1 MERYFHAEILEQKR
15 QKELQERN
23 LNAKRR
29 LQEIA
34 SGNQTQWS
42 GNLVYDLKGVNEA
55 AKAILDPKLTHDE
68 YEELL
73 THHDIIPN
81 EVLKSTHYKLISVI
95 DDHYKRLFNKYI
107 ELLLLKKE
115 EGMLRSKRKIETPV
129 ITFHE
134 EIKSLTEELIRLL
147 KPRQQQL

>member
-42 GNLVYDLKGVNEA
+42 GNIKDLKNVTKVAESILN
-55 AKAILDPKLTHDE
+55 AKDLQKE
-68 YEELL
+68 YEDMLNTFDVINIKVLSSVRDDILRKYDNDPYFVRLFTKYSELL
-73 THHDIIPN
+73 ST
-81 EVLKSTHYKLISVI
+81 EVKKSTLQSV
-95 DDHYKRLFNKYI
+95 
-107 ELLLLKKE
+107 E
-115 EGMLRSKRKIETPV
+115 KRKQTPV
-129 ITFHE
+129 TFYNS
-134 EIKSLTEELIRLL
+134 K
-147 KPRQQQL
+147 

>member
-42 GNLVYDLKGVNEA
+42 GNIKDLKNVTKVAESILN
-55 AKAILDPKLTHDE
+55 AKDLQKE
-68 YEELL
+68 YEDMLNTFDVINIKVLSSVRDDILRKYDNDPYFVRLFTKYSELL
-73 THHDIIPN
+73 
-81 EVLKSTHYKLISVI
+81 STE
-95 DDHYKRLFNKYI
+95 D
-107 ELLLLKKE
+107 KKTTLQSLE
-115 EGMLRSKRKIETPV
+115 KKKQTPV
-129 ITFHE
+129 TFYNG
-134 EIKSLTEELIRLL
+134 K
-147 KPRQQQL
+147 

>member
-42 GNLVYDLKGVNEA
+42 GNIKDLKNVTKVAES
-55 AKAILDPKLTHDE
+55 ILNSKDLQKE
-68 YEELL
+68 YEDMLNTFNVINVKTLNIIRDDILRKYDNDPYFVRLFTKYSELL
-73 THHDIIPN
+73 ST
-81 EVLKSTHYKLISVI
+81 EVKKTTLQSV
-95 DDHYKRLFNKYI
+95 
-107 ELLLLKKE
+107 EKK
-115 EGMLRSKRKIETPV
+115 KQTPV
-129 ITFHE
+129 TFYNG
-134 EIKSLTEELIRLL
+134 K
-147 KPRQQQL
+147 

>member
-15 QKELQERN
+15 QKERQQRN
-23 LNAKRR
+23 QNSKARI
-29 LQEIA
+29 QEIA
-34 SGNQTQWS
+34 SDSKTQWS

-55 AKAILDPKLTHDE
+55 VKAILDPKLTHDE

-129 ITFHE
+129 VTFHE

-147 KPRQQQL
+147 KPRQQ

>member
-42 GNLVYDLKGVNEA
+42 GNIKDLKNVTKVAES
-55 AKAILDPKLTHDE
+55 ILNSKDLQKE
-68 YEELL
+68 YEDMLNTFNVINVKMLNKVRDDILRKYDNDPYFVRLFTQYTELL
-73 THHDIIPN
+73 GT
-81 EVLKSTHYKLISVI
+81 EVKKSTLQSV
-95 DDHYKRLFNKYI
+95 
-107 ELLLLKKE
+107 EKK
-115 EGMLRSKRKIETPV
+115 KQTPV
-129 ITFHE
+129 TFYNG
-134 EIKSLTEELIRLL
+134 K
-147 KPRQQQL
+147 

>member
-42 GNLVYDLKGVNEA
+42 GNIKDLKNVTKVAES
-55 AKAILDPKLTHDE
+55 ILNSKDLQKE
-68 YEELL
+68 YEDMLNTFNIINVKMLNKVRDDILRKYDKDPYFVRLFTQYSELL
-73 THHDIIPN
+73 GT
-81 EVLKSTHYKLISVI
+81 EVKKSTLQS
-95 DDHYKRLFNKYI
+95 I
-107 ELLLLKKE
+107 EKK
-115 EGMLRSKRKIETPV
+115 KQTPV
-129 ITFHE
+129 TFYNG
-134 EIKSLTEELIRLL
+134 K
-147 KPRQQQL
+147 

>member
-42 GNLVYDLKGVNEA
+42 GNIKDLKNVTKVAES
-55 AKAILDPKLTHDE
+55 ILSSKDLQKE
-68 YEELL
+68 YEDMLNTFNVINVKTLNMIRDDILRKYDNDPYFVRLFTKYSELL
-73 THHDIIPN
+73 ST
-81 EVLKSTHYKLISVI
+81 EVKKSTLQSV
-95 DDHYKRLFNKYI
+95 
-107 ELLLLKKE
+107 EKK
-115 EGMLRSKRKIETPV
+115 KQTPV
-129 ITFHE
+129 TFYNG
-134 EIKSLTEELIRLL
+134 K
-147 KPRQQQL
+147 

>member
-42 GNLVYDLKGVNEA
+42 GNIKDLKNVTKVAES
-55 AKAILDPKLTHDE
+55 ILNSKDLQKE
-68 YEELL
+68 YEDMLNTFDVINVKMLNKVRDDILRKYDNDPYFVRLFTQYSELL
-73 THHDIIPN
+73 GA
-81 EVLKSTHYKLISVI
+81 EVKKSTLQS
-95 DDHYKRLFNKYI
+95 I
-107 ELLLLKKE
+107 EKK
-115 EGMLRSKRKIETPV
+115 KQTPV
-129 ITFHE
+129 TFYNG
-134 EIKSLTEELIRLL
+134 K
-147 KPRQQQL
+147 

>member
-42 GNLVYDLKGVNEA
+42 GNIKDLKNITKVAES
-55 AKAILDPKLTHDE
+55 ILNSKDLQKE
-68 YEELL
+68 YEDMLNTFNVINLKTLNMIRDDILRKYDNDPYFVRLFTKYSELL
-73 THHDIIPN
+73 ST
-81 EVLKSTHYKLISVI
+81 EVKKSTLQSV
-95 DDHYKRLFNKYI
+95 
-107 ELLLLKKE
+107 EKKQQ
-115 EGMLRSKRKIETPV
+115 TPV
-129 ITFHE
+129 TFYNG
-134 EIKSLTEELIRLL
+134 K
-147 KPRQQQL
+147 

>member
-55 AKAILDPKLTHDE
+55 VKAILDPKLTHDE

-129 ITFHE
+129 VIFHE

-147 KPRQQQL
+147 KPRQQ

>member
-15 QKELQERN
+15 QKERQQRN
-23 LNAKRR
+23 QNSKAR

-42 GNLVYDLKGVNEA
+42 GNLIYDLKGVNEA
-55 AKAILDPKLTHDE
+55 VKAILDPKLTHDE

-81 EVLKSTHYKLISVI
+81 EVLKSTHYKLIGVI

-129 ITFHE
+129 VTFHE

-147 KPRQQQL
+147 KPRQQ

>member
-42 GNLVYDLKGVNEA
+42 GNIQDLKNVTKVAES
-55 AKAILDPKLTHDE
+55 ILNSKDLQKE
-68 YEELL
+68 YEDMLNTFNVINVKMLNKVRDDILRKYDNDPYFVRLFTQYSELL
-73 THHDIIPN
+73 GT
-81 EVLKSTHYKLISVI
+81 EVKKSTLQSV
-95 DDHYKRLFNKYI
+95 
-107 ELLLLKKE
+107 EKK
-115 EGMLRSKRKIETPV
+115 KQTPV
-129 ITFHE
+129 TFYNG
-134 EIKSLTEELIRLL
+134 K
-147 KPRQQQL
+147 

>member
-42 GNLVYDLKGVNEA
+42 GNIKDLKNITKVAES
-55 AKAILDPKLTHDE
+55 ILNSKDLQKE
-68 YEELL
+68 YEDMLNTFDVINVKMLNKVRDDILRKYDTDPYFVRLFTQYSELL
-73 THHDIIPN
+73 GS
-81 EVLKSTHYKLISVI
+81 EVKKSTLQS
-95 DDHYKRLFNKYI
+95 I
-107 ELLLLKKE
+107 EKK
-115 EGMLRSKRKIETPV
+115 KQTPV
-129 ITFHE
+129 TFYNG
-134 EIKSLTEELIRLL
+134 K
-147 KPRQQQL
+147 

>member
-42 GNLVYDLKGVNEA
+42 GNIKDLKNVTKVAES
-55 AKAILDPKLTHDE
+55 ILNSKDLQKE
-68 YEELL
+68 YEDMLNTLNVINVKMLNKVRDDILRKYDNDPYFVRLFTQYTELL
-73 THHDIIPN
+73 GT
-81 EVLKSTHYKLISVI
+81 EVKKSTLQS
-95 DDHYKRLFNKYI
+95 I
-107 ELLLLKKE
+107 EKK
-115 EGMLRSKRKIETPV
+115 KQTPV
-129 ITFHE
+129 TFYNG
-134 EIKSLTEELIRLL
+134 K
-147 KPRQQQL
+147 

>member
-81 EVLKSTHYKLISVI
+81 EVLKSTHYKLIGVI

-147 KPRQQQL
+147 KPRQQ

>member
-42 GNLVYDLKGVNEA
+42 GNIKDLKNVTKVAES
-55 AKAILDPKLTHDE
+55 ILNSKDLQKE
-68 YEELL
+68 YEDMLNTFNVINVKTLNMIRDDILRKYDNDPYFVRLFTKYSELL
-73 THHDIIPN
+73 SSEIK
-81 EVLKSTHYKLISVI
+81 KSTLQSV
-95 DDHYKRLFNKYI
+95 
-107 ELLLLKKE
+107 EKK
-115 EGMLRSKRKIETPV
+115 KQTPV
-129 ITFHE
+129 TFYNG
-134 EIKSLTEELIRLL
+134 K
-147 KPRQQQL
+147 

>member
-42 GNLVYDLKGVNEA
+42 GNIKDLKNVTKVAESILN
-55 AKAILDPKLTHDE
+55 AKDLQKE
-68 YEELL
+68 YEDMLNTFNVINVKTLNMIRDDILRKYDNDPYFVRLFTKYSELL
-73 THHDIIPN
+73 ST
-81 EVLKSTHYKLISVI
+81 EVKKSTLQSV
-95 DDHYKRLFNKYI
+95 
-107 ELLLLKKE
+107 EKK
-115 EGMLRSKRKIETPV
+115 KQTPV
-129 ITFHE
+129 TFYNG
-134 EIKSLTEELIRLL
+134 K
-147 KPRQQQL
+147 